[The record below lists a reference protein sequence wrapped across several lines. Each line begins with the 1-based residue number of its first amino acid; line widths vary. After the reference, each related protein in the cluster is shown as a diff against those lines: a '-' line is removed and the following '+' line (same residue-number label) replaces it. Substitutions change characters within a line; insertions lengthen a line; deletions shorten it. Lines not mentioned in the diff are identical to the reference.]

1 MSERVC
7 GLAGVVVAGAVKAG
21 GDARGVT
28 ERTLDERAQPQILVA
43 APHRAALGKQP
54 RVEQG
59 VAPDRDRPGPHRAFA
74 HREPCGKK
82 GGEVEAPRAI
92 ELSRDALRL
101 RAIVEDMDEPRRH
114 RAHAGVGAYAFG
126 EPRQM
131 TGLPNT

>member
-1 MSERVC
+1 MIRRPPRS
-7 GLAGVVVAGAVKAG
+7 
-21 GDARGVT
+21 T
-28 ERTLDERAQPQILVA
+28 RTTLFPYTTLFRSTLGKHAQPQILVA

-92 ELSRDALRL
+92 ELRRDALRL

-114 RAHAGVGAYAFG
+114 HAHRS
-126 EPRQM
+126 EEHTSELQP
-131 TGLPNT
+131 L